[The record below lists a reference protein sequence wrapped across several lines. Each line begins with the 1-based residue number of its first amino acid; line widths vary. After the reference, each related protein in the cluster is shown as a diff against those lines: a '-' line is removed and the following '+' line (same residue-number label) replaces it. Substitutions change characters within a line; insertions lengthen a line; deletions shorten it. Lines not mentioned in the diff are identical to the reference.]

1 MSGIGVFPYLGYT
14 DLGTGKV
21 TNLVEITI
29 TNNDFLPNSN
39 RISESEDLVV
49 AEYKNIIIYID
60 NAHPSYEINFWYLR
74 LFSLFNIILMIIT
87 IIYSHKSKIINKNV
101 YIIFLCLDILSILVN
116 IFFTL
121 FLLRKNFIFNFK
133 IKNLYDEQEILIV
146 IYFCLNIILTS
157 IVFYFIIDSLYG
169 YWVDEG
175 SNRSTLRW
183 VISVFSILEFI
194 IMAIIEI
201 KMEKKTQSG
210 RTLN

>member
-1 MSGIGVFPYLGYT
+1 
-14 DLGTGKV
+14 
-21 TNLVEITI
+21 
-29 TNNDFLPNSN
+29 
-39 RISESEDLVV
+39 
-49 AEYKNIIIYID
+49 
-60 NAHPSYEINFWYLR
+60 
-74 LFSLFNIILMIIT
+74 MIIT

-101 YIIFLCLDILSILVN
+101 YIIFLCLNILSILVN

-169 YWVDEG
+169 SWVDEG

-194 IMAIIEI
+194 IMMAIIEI
-201 KMEKKTQSG
+201 KMEKRHKVVERLTK
-210 RTLN
+210 NMD

>member
-1 MSGIGVFPYLGYT
+1 MSGIGAFPYLGYT

-49 AEYKNIIIYID
+49 AEYKNIIYID

-74 LFSLFNIILMIIT
+74 LFYLFNIILMIIT

-133 IKNLYDEQEILIV
+133 IKNLYVEQEILIF

-169 YWVDEG
+169 SWVDEG

-194 IMAIIEI
+194 IMMAIIEF
-201 KMEKKTQSG
+201 KKRRKVV